1 METKATTS
9 SIEVTRNVS
18 TNNEMRLTV
27 GALTVSANVESSA
40 GIVRGISDGSVT
52 GDRTDMHQASFR
64 SYGARGLTV
73 DFHDM
78 ATRQER
84 AVVYSAV
91 EDFIEATSARVAT
104 DAQTSGNVEK

>member
-1 METKATTS
+1 M
-9 SIEVTRNVS
+9 
-18 TNNEMRLTV
+18 
-27 GALTVSANVESSA
+27 ESSA